1 MYCILTTLSKKQ
13 RSLQLCSNS
22 PPLRSVVVV
31 LSPEG
36 LLFLQLWCFRFQPKK
51 GMRPMMKDKIHK
63 MAMISLAVFPVINSL
78 YLEGTAD
85 IIVVVCHMIALMG
98 AVLL

>member
-1 MYCILTTLSKKQ
+1 M
-13 RSLQLCSNS
+13 
-22 PPLRSVVVV
+22 RSVVVV

-36 LLFLQLWCFRFQPKK
+36 LLFLQLRCFRFQPKK
-51 GMRPMMKDKIHK
+51 GIRPMMKDRIHK

-85 IIVVVCHMIALMG
+85 VCHMIALMG
-98 AVLL
+98 AVTAVFISFVEKKTGP